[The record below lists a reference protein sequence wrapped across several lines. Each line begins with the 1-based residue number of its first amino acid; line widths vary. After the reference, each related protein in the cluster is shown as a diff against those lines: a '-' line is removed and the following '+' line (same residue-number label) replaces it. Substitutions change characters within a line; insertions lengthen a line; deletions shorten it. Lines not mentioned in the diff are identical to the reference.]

1 MFPIPKKALGALW
14 DAMPIRSQG
23 FFYIREF
30 SQTGC
35 KMHAMHSRY
44 NYQLTPGTGFNEAC
58 ASSSI
63 KESAFPIF
71 LLYSLSSAS
80 ERQVE
85 GNFCSARQQGWI
97 CEEDPD
103 CIYTENSYT
112 AIDYDASPFKAYKN
126 VLE

>member
-1 MFPIPKKALGALW
+1 MFPIPKKALEALW
-14 DAMPIRSQG
+14 VAMPIRLQG

-35 KMHAMHSRY
+35 LLHDMHNRY
-44 NYQLTPGTGFNEAC
+44 RLLTPGNGFSDTVHRA
-58 ASSSI
+58 SI
-63 KESAFPIF
+63 KNSALQII
-71 LLYSLSSAS
+71 LLYSLTSAS

-97 CEEDPD
+97 SAEDRD
-103 CIYTENSYT
+103 CFTIENSYT
-112 AIDYDASPFKAYKN
+112 VIDYDASPFKAYNN